1 MHAWG
6 GVYPAL
12 VKDTNDPEGQGRV
25 RITLPWAPDAQ
36 AWARVATLMAGN
48 NRGTWFIPDI
58 GTEVLV
64 AFEAGNAD
72 RPYVIGSLWN
82 GRDRPPAVMD
92 GENTVKLL
100 RSRNGVRIAID
111 DTNGSENLRLE
122 TPGGQSITLEDGAG
136 SVVINDS
143 NGNSIKLGPGGVEV
157 MSSSKVRVDASVVEI
172 NAGALTVNAAAADFH
187 GVVKADTVIA
197 GAVVSGSYS
206 PGAGNIW

>member
-1 MHAWG
+1 MQTWG
-6 GVYPAL
+6 GVYPAI
-12 VKDTNDPEGQGRV
+12 VIDTSDPEGQGRV
-25 RITLPWAPDAQ
+25 KITLPWAPDTQ

-48 NRGTWFIPDI
+48 NRGTWFIPDL

-64 AFEAGNAD
+64 AFEAGDAD

-82 GRDRPPAVMD
+82 GRDRPPASMD
-92 GENTVKLL
+92 GENNLKVL

-111 DTNGSENLRLE
+111 DTNGTESLKLE
-122 TPGGQSITLEDGAG
+122 TPGGQRITLEDRAG

-143 NGNSIKLGPGGVEV
+143 NGNSIKLGPRGIEV
-157 MSSSKVRVDASVVEI
+157 MSSARVRVDASVVEI
-172 NAGALTVNAAAADFH
+172 NAGVLTINAASADFH

-197 GAVVSGSYS
+197 GAVVGGSYS